1 MSAYKRAVMPYN
13 SEGNYFDGIAN
24 YHSGAQFIYG
34 VVAAL
39 AFVVA
44 ASMFWLTLRLLRPN
58 NSFKPSPL
66 RGLVAVS
73 LAGRGPA

>member
-1 MSAYKRAVMPYN
+1 MPVTMHAHAQEMKFVLGQEVAVTAIHLAATSAI
-13 SEGNYFDGIAN
+13 SL
-24 YHSGAQFIYG
+24 GA
-34 VVAAL
+34 
-39 AFVVA
+39 
-44 ASMFWLTLRLLRPN
+44 N